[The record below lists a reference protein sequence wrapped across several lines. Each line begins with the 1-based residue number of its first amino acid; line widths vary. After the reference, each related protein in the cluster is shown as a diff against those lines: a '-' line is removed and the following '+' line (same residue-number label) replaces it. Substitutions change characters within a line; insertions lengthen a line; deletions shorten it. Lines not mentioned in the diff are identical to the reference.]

1 MSYLEKSIFHVKLS
15 YTLYMIYHW
24 TCCFNYISN
33 VSLKLCV
40 SEQKNT
46 MALENDNPLG
56 RDPNSL
62 LVAGDS
68 RANVQPMLIAFH
80 TLFVREHNRL
90 CDEYRKIHP
99 QVKLIC
105 KAKNHKWMLINRF
118 ACLSR
123 GRVIISNLLSSTTF
137 DESLQGP
144 VIYCQTVAIEFCGCR
159 TMSHPTVKTK
169 ANKNDNNLIQW
180 FLFMMNANGNIRY
193 KRNSHSF
200 KQKKKYWRY
209 LIGFSL
215 YSLSLFCTIASPVT
229 LFIKRAKR

>member
-1 MSYLEKSIFHVKLS
+1 
-15 YTLYMIYHW
+15 MIYHW

-90 CDEYRKIHP
+90 CDEYKKIHP

-144 VIYCQTVAIEFCGCR
+144 VIYCQTLAIEFFGCR
-159 TMSHPTVKTK
+159 TMSNPTVKTK
-169 ANKNDNNLIQW
+169 ANKNDNNLMIQW
-180 FLFMMNANGNIRY
+180 FLFMMKANGNIRY
-193 KRNSHSF
+193 KRNSYSL
-200 KQKKKYWRY
+200 KKKTKYWRY

-215 YSLSLFCTIASPVT
+215 YSHRYSLFRTIASPVT
-229 LFIKRAKR
+229 LFIKRAQG

>member
-1 MSYLEKSIFHVKLS
+1 
-15 YTLYMIYHW
+15 
-24 TCCFNYISN
+24 
-33 VSLKLCV
+33 
-40 SEQKNT
+40 

-56 RDPNSL
+56 RDPNRL

-90 CDEYRKIHP
+90 CDEYKKIHP

-105 KAKNHKWMLINRF
+105 KAMLINRF

-123 GRVIISNLLSSTTF
+123 VSVIISNLLSSTTF

-144 VIYCQTVAIEFCGCR
+144 VIYCQTLAIEFCGCR

-169 ANKNDNNLIQW
+169 ANKNDNNLIQ
-180 FLFMMNANGNIRY
+180 
-193 KRNSHSF
+193 
-200 KQKKKYWRY
+200 
-209 LIGFSL
+209 
-215 YSLSLFCTIASPVT
+215 
-229 LFIKRAKR
+229 

>member
-1 MSYLEKSIFHVKLS
+1 MS
-15 YTLYMIYHW
+15 
-24 TCCFNYISN
+24 
-33 VSLKLCV
+33 
-40 SEQKNT
+40 
-46 MALENDNPLG
+46 LENDNPLG

-90 CDEYRKIHP
+90 CDEYKKMHP

-137 DESLQGP
+137 DESLRGP
-144 VIYCQTVAIEFCGCR
+144 VIYCQTLAIEFCGCR

-180 FLFMMNANGNIRY
+180 FLFMMKANGNIRY

-200 KQKKKYWRY
+200 KQKTKYWRY

-215 YSLSLFCTIASPVT
+215 YSHRYSLPHNYIASHT
-229 LFIKRAKR
+229 SLFIKRAKG

>member
-1 MSYLEKSIFHVKLS
+1 
-15 YTLYMIYHW
+15 
-24 TCCFNYISN
+24 
-33 VSLKLCV
+33 
-40 SEQKNT
+40 

-90 CDEYRKIHP
+90 CDEYKKIHP

-123 GRVIISNLLSSTTF
+123 VSVIISNLFLSTTF

-144 VIYCQTVAIEFCGCR
+144 MIYCQAITIEFCGCR

-169 ANKNDNNLIQW
+169 ANKNDNNLMIQW
-180 FLFMMNANGNIRY
+180 FLFMMKANRNIRY

-200 KQKKKYWRY
+200 KQKTKYWRY
-209 LIGFSL
+209 L
-215 YSLSLFCTIASPVT
+215 
-229 LFIKRAKR
+229 